1 MTWRYRVPGRV
12 ELAGKHTDYAGG
24 PSLTCATPFHMH
36 AKAARLQEPLVRVH
50 DQRSKRT
57 MQVPL
62 TVDATPSGP
71 RSAVYPAA
79 VARRIA
85 RDFRGARAGVEVTL
99 GSTIPTSSGMSSSS
113 ALVITVAMAVFDAN
127 ALWEAPEWA
136 PVAADP
142 LAFAQYCAAIESG
155 AAWGPF
161 AGDAGVGT
169 RGGAQDHIAIV
180 ASETGTVGAYT
191 YLPGRV
197 MQRARW
203 PDAWRI
209 IVATSGVKATKTGNA
224 MHAYNRVADSVR
236 AMVGVWNADTGR
248 SDATLAEALHSSPAA
263 FEQLLTLAPR
273 AASENVSADYLRARV
288 AQYREETTVIVPQM
302 LEAIG
307 RADAKTVG
315 DLMRRSQELAE
326 STLQNQVPQTSWLA
340 AHAREHGAVGATAF
354 GAGFGGAVWALV
366 MADDAER
373 AAESWMRAFTA
384 VDGGGGSRNVSA
396 RVMVPAAGAWRGV
409 S

>member
-36 AKAARLQEPLVRVH
+36 AKATSVAEPIVRVH

-57 MQVPL
+57 MQAPL
-62 TVDATPSGP
+62 AVDATPSGP

-85 RDFRGARAGVEVTL
+85 RDFSGARAGVEITL

-113 ALVITVAMAVFDAN
+113 ALVISVAMAVFDAN
-127 ALWEAPEWA
+127 GLWESPEWA

-169 RGGAQDHIAIV
+169 RGGAQDHIAIC
-180 ASETGTVGAYT
+180 ASEQGTVGAYT

-197 MQRARW
+197 MQRVHW

-209 IVATSGVKATKTGNA
+209 LVATSGVRATKTGNA
-224 MHAYNRVADSVR
+224 MQPYNRVADSLR
-236 AMVGVWNADTGR
+236 AMVAVWNTETGR
-248 SDATLAEALHSSPAA
+248 RDATLAEVLHSAPEAYD
-263 FEQLLTLAPR
+263 QLRTLAPR
-273 AASENVSADYLRARV
+273 AASESVSTEYLRARV

-307 RADAKTVG
+307 RADATAVG
-315 DLMRRSQELAE
+315 ELMQRSQELAE
-326 STLQNQVPQTSWLA
+326 SALQNQVPQTSWLA

-373 AAESWMRAFTA
+373 VAESWMRAYTA
-384 VDGGGGSRNVSA
+384 VHGGGGSHSVAA
-396 RVMVPAAGAWRGV
+396 RVTVPAAGAWRGV